1 MSVANTKAWIYCRVA
16 HPDLFAL
23 ESQEAR
29 LVMYAKQ
36 HGLSITGVI
45 SEMGKGISLHREGL
59 EKVTHAL
66 ETGQAKTLLVC
77 NLSRI
82 CRRSKDME
90 AYLDRLEHQKITL
103 ICTDGTEPN
112 PYRTIY
118 RSLTKLASKG

>member
-1 MSVANTKAWIYCRVA
+1 MKKAWIYCRA
-16 HPDLFAL
+16 AYPDLFAL
-23 ESQEAR
+23 DSQEAR

-36 HGLSITGVI
+36 HGLSIAGVI
-45 SEMGKGISLHREGL
+45 SEIGKGISLHREGL
-59 EKVTHAL
+59 EKVTHSL
-66 ETGQAKTLLVC
+66 ETGHAKTLLVI

-103 ICTDGTEPN
+103 ICADGTDPS

-118 RSLTKLASKG
+118 RSLMKLASKG

>member
-1 MSVANTKAWIYCRVA
+1 
-16 HPDLFAL
+16 
-23 ESQEAR
+23 
-29 LVMYAKQ
+29 MYAKQ
-36 HGLSITGVI
+36 HGLSIAGVI
-45 SEMGKGISLHREGL
+45 SEIGKGISLHREGL

-77 NLSRI
+77 NISRI

-103 ICTDGTEPN
+103 ICADGTDPS

-118 RSLTKLASKG
+118 RSLMKLASKG